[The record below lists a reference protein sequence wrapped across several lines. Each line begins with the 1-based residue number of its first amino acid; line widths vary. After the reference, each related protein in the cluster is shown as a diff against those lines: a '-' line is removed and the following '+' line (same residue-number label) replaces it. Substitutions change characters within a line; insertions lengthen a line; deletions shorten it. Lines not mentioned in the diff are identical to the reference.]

1 MKKTITNKLVELKG
15 QKALVPYLTCG
26 FPNLKRF
33 EKLAEIVCE
42 SGADMIEIGLPFSD
56 PLADGKSIQHS
67 SRTALNNGYTLK
79 KGFNSISRVAAKT
92 DIPIIIM
99 TYLNIVLAEGESN
112 FLRNCSNAGSS
123 GLVIPDLPA
132 DHSYE
137 IAGLCESHFIDLIQ
151 LIAPT
156 TPDRRIGKIARR
168 SKGFVYLVSI
178 KGTTGKRDKF
188 PSGTI
193 SFIRRAKKIS
203 PIPVLVGFGV
213 SNTIMARKASRYSDG
228 VIIGSALI
236 EIIRS
241 NGNPD
246 ITSRKLR
253 SFLRSIKKE
262 MNS

>member
-1 MKKTITNKLVELKG
+1 MKITDKLVELKG
-15 QKALVPYLTCG
+15 RKALVPYLTCG

-33 EKLAEIVCE
+33 EKLAETVFE

-67 SRTALNNGYTLK
+67 SQTALNNGYTLK
-79 KGFNSISRVAAKT
+79 KGFDSISRVAAKT
-92 DIPIIIM
+92 NIPIIIM
-99 TYLNIVLAEGESN
+99 TYLNVVLAAGESN
-112 FLRNCSNAGSS
+112 FLRNCGNAGIS

-132 DHSYE
+132 DYSYK
-137 IAGLCESHFIDLIQ
+137 IAGLCEDYSIDLIQ

-156 TPDRRIGKIARR
+156 TPDSRIGKIARQ

-188 PSGTI
+188 PPGTI
-193 SFIRRAKKIS
+193 PFIRRAKNIS

-213 SNTIMARKASRYSDG
+213 SNTVMASEASRYSDG

-246 ITSRKLR
+246 VTSRKLR
-253 SFLRSIKKE
+253 SFLRSIRKE